1 MKTFQ
6 KKVLYMYLNT
16 HVNKIYEASY
26 KHQETYNFSAELQL
40 SSNTTFHYKK
50 HNKVTKFIQFT

>member
-1 MKTFQ
+1 
-6 KKVLYMYLNT
+6 MYLNT